1 MLLKNLGQ
9 ILINVSVLTF
19 YLSHYAYL
27 RIIETNNTKVTL
39 KKSQSSKDTRYI
51 EYEQWGDNYPI
62 Y

>member
-9 ILINVSVLTF
+9 ILINVSVLLF
-19 YLSHYAYL
+19 YLGHYTYL
-27 RIIETNNTKVTL
+27 RIIEPNNTKVTF

>member
-19 YLSHYAYL
+19 YLSHYSYL
-27 RIIETNNTKVTL
+27 RIIEPNNTKVTL